1 MMSGLISFLG
11 GSVFRMM
18 WGEVSS
24 FVTKQQEHKQEIALI
39 QIQAEIAKDAHA
51 RNLEALKLQHSLGIE
66 QIYVQQEV
74 AENQG
79 ELDAWVSATK
89 AINVKS
95 GIAWI
100 DGWNQSIRPAVATVA
115 VIAMVGEIILLGH
128 LTDFHQE
135 VFGAALGLFL
145 ADRALSKR
153 GK

>member
-1 MMSGLISFLG
+1 MSGLISFLG

-18 WGEVSS
+18 WGEVSA
-24 FVTKQQEHKQEIALI
+24 FITKGQEHKQEVTLI
-39 QIQAEIAKDAHA
+39 RLQAEIAKEAHE
-51 RNLEALKLQHSLGIE
+51 RNLEALKLQHSLGVE

-115 VIAMVGEIILLGH
+115 LIAMIGEIALLGH

-145 ADRALSKR
+145 VDRALSKR

>member
-1 MMSGLISFLG
+1 MSGLISFLG

-18 WGEVSS
+18 WGEVSA
-24 FVTKQQEHKQEIALI
+24 FITKGQEHKQEVTLI
-39 QIQAEIAKDAHA
+39 RLQAEIAKEAHE
-51 RNLEALKLQHSLGIE
+51 RNLEALKLQHSLGVE

-89 AINVKS
+89 AINIKS

-115 VIAMVGEIILLGH
+115 LIAMIGEIALLGH